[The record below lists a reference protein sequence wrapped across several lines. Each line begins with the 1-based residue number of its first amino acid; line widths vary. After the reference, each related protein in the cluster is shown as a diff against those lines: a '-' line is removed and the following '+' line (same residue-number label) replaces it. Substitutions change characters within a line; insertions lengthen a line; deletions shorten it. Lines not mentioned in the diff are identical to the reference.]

1 MRRVCCNLRLKASLT
16 CLTGL
21 QYPTQLSS
29 AKQFQTLLFSSYYV
43 RTNTSREAR
52 LANRMTIHTTKD
64 TQNITFKEG
73 YNKMSIEDFLA
84 LSHHDVE
91 KELHKI
97 KRTMNNFYTKAK
109 YEEFLDCANDFEQK
123 VSAVM
128 GKENVIYASSL
139 NNLALAQKS
148 LGKLEEAMD
157 TYTHAIQV
165 YDEAVGKKHP
175 SYASALA
182 NLGLLYKEQAEASK
196 GIDKLNLIERAK
208 EALTDSYNIRNE
220 IGKEISINNSF
231 TVACAD

>member
-1 MRRVCCNLRLKASLT
+1 MRRVCGNLRFKASLT

-21 QYPTQLSS
+21 QQHPIQFSS
-29 AKQFQTLLFSSYYV
+29 TKQFQTLIFSSYRV
-43 RTNTSREAR
+43 QNNIKFEAR
-52 LANRMTIHTTKD
+52 LADRKSVHTTKD
-64 TQNITFKEG
+64 ISNNTIKQS
-73 YNKMSIEDFLA
+73 YDKMSMEDFMT

-109 YEEFLDCANDFEQK
+109 YEEFLDCATDFEQK

-165 YDEAVGKKHP
+165 YDEAVGRKHP

-182 NLGLLYKEQAEASK
+182 NLGLLYKEQAEAAK

-220 IGKEISINNSF
+220 IGNKVSKIINQ
-231 TVACAD
+231 